1 MDNEASNATRQEFSG
16 ASLNLPLRKPHG
28 RNHVKKFVAIFALLT
43 AVVITPV
50 FAQSF
55 DPEAGTG
62 NVLPSYYGA
71 DGALH
76 TGAAAPPQTYKTA
89 ERRHS
94 SHVYAATADSARG
107 TRQRQPS

>member
-1 MDNEASNATRQEFSG
+1 
-16 ASLNLPLRKPHG
+16 
-28 RNHVKKFVAIFALLT
+28 VKKFLASLTLLT
-43 AVVITPV
+43 AIIATPV

-76 TGAAAPPQTYKTA
+76 TGAAAPPQSYKTA
-89 ERRHS
+89 ERHHGS
-94 SHVYAATADSARG
+94 PGYAMTAARG
-107 TRQRQPS
+107 IQRR

>member
-1 MDNEASNATRQEFSG
+1 
-16 ASLNLPLRKPHG
+16 
-28 RNHVKKFVAIFALLT
+28 LLT
-43 AVVITPV
+43 AFIATPV

-76 TGAAAPPQTYKTA
+76 TGAAMQAPSQSFRTA
-89 ERRHS
+89 ERHHAS
-94 SHVYAATADSARG
+94 PAYAATTDSARG
-107 TRQRQPS
+107 TRER

>member
-1 MDNEASNATRQEFSG
+1 M
-16 ASLNLPLRKPHG
+16 
-28 RNHVKKFVAIFALLT
+28 KKFVAIFALLT